1 MIYLIIDVHY
11 TEVDTTATIATVAGI
26 RFTGIEQNHILSKHK
41 IQVDHVEPYQSGQ
54 FYKREMPCILKLLQ
68 QISEPYDII
77 IIDGYVY
84 LDGKSQEGLGKY
96 LYDNL
101 QDKKPVIGI
110 AKNKFHAITDDYAI
124 YRGTSKKPLYVTAIE
139 IATPQA
145 LAMVQKLAGNHRLP
159 NVITMV
165 DHLSRGY

>member
-11 TEVDTTATIATVAGI
+11 
-26 RFTGIEQNHILSKHK
+26 HK

-110 AKNKFHAITDDYAI
+110 AKNKFHAITDDYA
-124 YRGTSKKPLYVTAIE
+124 
-139 IATPQA
+139 TPQA